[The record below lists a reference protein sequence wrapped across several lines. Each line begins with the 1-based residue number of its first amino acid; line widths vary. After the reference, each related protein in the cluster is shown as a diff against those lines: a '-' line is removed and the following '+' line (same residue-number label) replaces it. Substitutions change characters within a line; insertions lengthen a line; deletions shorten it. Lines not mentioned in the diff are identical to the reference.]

1 MPMPKFGNL
10 GKLNC
15 M

>member
-1 MPMPKFGNL
+1 MPKFGNL